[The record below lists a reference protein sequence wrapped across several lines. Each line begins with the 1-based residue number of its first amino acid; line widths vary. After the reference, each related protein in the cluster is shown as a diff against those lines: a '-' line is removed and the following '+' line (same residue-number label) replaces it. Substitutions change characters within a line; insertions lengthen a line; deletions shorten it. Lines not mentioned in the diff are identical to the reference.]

1 MKNRHD
7 SPSAAAFAAALIASL
22 ALGACTEG
30 DGDRAASTDSPA
42 FTIEDSAGI
51 AVVDVWEAISPGGDA
66 WRLTPEP
73 LITIGAVSG
82 EAEYQFSEI
91 AGALRLAPDTIVVL
105 DWQSR
110 DLRFFDGRGV
120 HLFTAGGPGEGPGE
134 VEWADELSRFSGG
147 VQIRGKDKRVR
158 FSSSGDLISDDR
170 FDWTPLQQYSCPQTF
185 RGDDVFLCDFIPLG
199 GLPAEGVV
207 QRPQYRLL
215 RADWAGERFDTV
227 GLFTGP
233 GNAYHQGPDG
243 LYRHVFDPFERG
255 DRFAVG
261 GAPPVLASL
270 RRDRYEL
277 TVMTTA
283 GDTLRIV
290 RRHGVGRAP
299 VGEVL
304 AELYRKTAEMLGVG
318 PEVVEEAFPA
328 PESIPGG
335 RSLLVDQSGNTWVG
349 LWPSGDEE
357 PGHDTYE
364 VFLADGRLLGEVAV
378 PAGLQ
383 LMDVGEDHVLGVR
396 TDELGVPFIKLYGLL
411 KG

>member
-1 MKNRHD
+1 MKGSNESLR
-7 SPSAAAFAAALIASL
+7 AAAFAVALIASL

-30 DGDRAASTDSPA
+30 DGDRAGSTDSPA

-51 AVVDVWEAISPGGDA
+51 AVVDVWEAISPNGDA

-73 LITIGAVSG
+73 SVTIGAVSG

-110 DLRFFDGRGV
+110 DLRFFDGQGV
-120 HLFTAGGPGEGPGE
+120 HLFTVGGSGEGPGE
-134 VEWADELSRFSGG
+134 VEWADELSRFAGG

-158 FSSSGDLISDDR
+158 FSSSGDLISDER
-170 FDWTPLQQYSCPQTF
+170 FDWTPLQQYSCPRTF

-199 GLPAEGVV
+199 GLSAEGVV

-215 RADWAGERFDTV
+215 RADWGGEPFDTV
-227 GLFTGP
+227 GLFTGS

-243 LYRHVFDPFERG
+243 LYRHIFDPFGRA
-255 DRFAVG
+255 DRVAVG
-261 GAPPVLASL
+261 GSPPVLASL

-277 TVMTTA
+277 TFMTTA

-290 RRHGVGRAP
+290 RRHGVGRALA
-299 VGEVL
+299 GEVL
-304 AELYRKTAEMLGVG
+304 AEHYRMTAEMLEVG

-335 RSLLVDQSGNTWVG
+335 RSLLVDLSGNAWVG
-349 LWPSGDEE
+349 LWPSSDDE

-378 PAGLQ
+378 PAGLE

-396 TDELGVPFIKLYGLL
+396 TDELGVPFIELYGLL